1 MASENEAVVRRNID
15 EAWNG
20 GRFEVLDE
28 TVAEQYVRHES
39 ALPSPV
45 HGRAELK
52 ETIRRYRDAFPDLNL
67 VIEDMVSSGDL
78 VTTRWLASGTHRG
91 DLMGLE
97 ATNKRSVVTGLNL
110 TRFLDAGLRLEEVNQ
125 PAQRVVREAVR
136 SFIGHPSPAGRARS
150 GASQC
155 RGGCALLTPPPPD
168 PDEARRAEISARA
181 SCRHRESTSRLRD
194 PTGLDAWLRR

>member
-20 GRFEVLDE
+20 GRFEALDE

-67 VIEDMVSSGDL
+67 EIEEMVSSGDL

-110 TRFLDAGLRLEEVNQ
+110 TRFLDGKVIEEWSEWNEAAMLRQL
-125 PAQRVVREAVR
+125 
-136 SFIGHPSPAGRARS
+136 
-150 GASQC
+150 GA
-155 RGGCALLTPPPPD
+155 LP
-168 PDEARRAEISARA
+168 E
-181 SCRHRESTSRLRD
+181 RESTEERALLGLSNLR
-194 PTGLDAWLRR
+194 TRVGGMLGGR

>member
-28 TVAEQYVRHES
+28 TVAEHYVRHES
-39 ALPSPV
+39 ALPRTV

-78 VTTRWLASGTHRG
+78 VTTRWSASGTHRG
-91 DLMGLE
+91 DLMGLG

-110 TRFLDAGLRLEEVNQ
+110 SRFLDGKVTEEWSEWNEAAMLRQLGVLPE
-125 PAQRVVREAVR
+125 
-136 SFIGHPSPAGRARS
+136 
-150 GASQC
+150 
-155 RGGCALLTPPPPD
+155 
-168 PDEARRAEISARA
+168 
-181 SCRHRESTSRLRD
+181 RESTQEKALLGVSNLR
-194 PTGLDAWLRR
+194 TRVGEMLGGR